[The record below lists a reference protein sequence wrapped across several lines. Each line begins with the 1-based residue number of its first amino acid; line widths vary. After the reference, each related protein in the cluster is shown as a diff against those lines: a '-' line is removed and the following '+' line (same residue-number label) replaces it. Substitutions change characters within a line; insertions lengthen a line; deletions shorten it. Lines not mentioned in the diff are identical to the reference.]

1 MLKTMLKKKKEP
13 KLHEASKKNLDPGS
27 FNISYTFQI
36 EQKKPVKMPRKYKF
50 SYLGVVLTI
59 IVSLSIHTWAFIEQ
73 NILRQAVTPLLLFVA
88 TVWHSTAKAET
99 KASPKEEE
107 KPKEKKDAD
116 QKSKEDSKASESTSK
131 SNGAAKNKIDE
142 EFDALNINKTRV
154 EILSTLSE
162 REKEINKKQV
172 NLDSREKIVKALEKQ
187 LVQKAEDLEKLKI
200 AVESLSKD
208 HNAGKDKN
216 FKNLLITYESMKPA
230 AAAKVFNELPMDTL
244 LGIVKNMNPKKLSLI
259 MSVMAVDK
267 VKSLTNRISNEPLV
281 PGEKINKE

>member
-1 MLKTMLKKKKEP
+1 MIKTMFKKKKEP
-13 KLHEASKKNLDPGS
+13 ELQETAKKNLDPGS
-27 FNISYTFQI
+27 FNIAYTFQK
-36 EQKKPVKMPRKYKF
+36 EQKKPVKMPRKYTF
-50 SYLGVVLTI
+50 GYLGVVLTI
-59 IVSLSIHTWAFIEQ
+59 IVSLSVHTWAFIEQ

-88 TVWHSTAKAET
+88 TVWHSTAQAET
-99 KASPKEEE
+99 KSPPKEEE
-107 KPKEKKDAD
+107 KTKEKNDAD
-116 QKSKEDSKASESTSK
+116 QKTKEDTKASESTSK
-131 SNGAAKNKIDE
+131 PKSASKNKIDE
-142 EFDALNINKTRV
+142 EFDSLNINKTRV

-172 NLDSREKIVKALEKQ
+172 NLDSREKMVKALEKQ
-187 LVQKAEDLEKLKI
+187 LAQKAEDLEKLKI
-200 AVESLSKD
+200 AVESLSRD

-230 AAAKVFNELPMDTL
+230 AAAKVFNELPMETL

-259 MSVMAVDK
+259 MSSMSIDK